1 MKFSRDN
8 SGAPLT
14 PGGSVVAIGAFDG
27 VHLGHQALL
36 TQLRERGQSL
46 GLPTV
51 AVCFEP
57 LPRQYFARG
66 PLLRLSPLR
75 DRIERV
81 RELGIDHL
89 LSLRF
94 GAELAATGAREF
106 VEQVLVERLQAREVW
121 VGPGFRF
128 GYQRGGDF
136 DLLRTLGKQHE
147 YIAREIAAR
156 TANGERI
163 SSSQIRGEL
172 IAGDFDAAE
181 RALGRRYTYSGRV
194 VRGQQLGRQLGFPT
208 ANLRWPQNSLG
219 FGGIFAV
226 RVDGAGLN
234 RHPGVASLGYRPAV
248 GGKELLLEVHLFEFD
263 GDLYGKRLTIDFIAK
278 QRDEWHFPD
287 LASLVEQIRR
297 DADEAL
303 RLLGV
308 TPRD

>member
-1 MKFSRDN
+1 MKFSR
-8 SGAPLT
+8 SHRGAALT
-14 PGGSVVAIGAFDG
+14 PAGSIVAIGAFDG
-27 VHLGHQALL
+27 VHRGHQALL
-36 TQLRERGQSL
+36 TQLGERGRVL
-46 GLPTV
+46 RLPTV

-57 LPRQYFARG
+57 LPRQFFARG
-66 PLLRLSPLR
+66 PILRLSPLR
-75 DRIERV
+75 DRIERI
-81 RELGIDHL
+81 RACGIDHVL
-89 LSLRF
+89 ALRF
-94 GAELAATGAREF
+94 NQQLAATSAEDF
-106 VEQVLVERLQAREVW
+106 IESVLGDRLQAREVW

-128 GYQRGGDF
+128 GHQRGGDF
-136 DLLRTLGKQHE
+136 ELLQGMGKRQG
-147 YIAREIAAR
+147 YVAREIAAL

-163 SSSQIRGEL
+163 SSSQIRAEL

-181 RALGRRYTYSGRV
+181 RALGRRFTYSGRV

-226 RVDGAGLN
+226 RVDGAGLR

-308 TPRD
+308 TPA

>member
-1 MKFSRDN
+1 MKFSR
-8 SGAPLT
+8 SHRGAALT
-14 PGGSVVAIGAFDG
+14 PVGSIVVIGAFDG

-36 TQLRERGQSL
+36 AQLRERAAAL
-46 GLPTV
+46 RLPSV

-66 PLLRLSPLR
+66 PVLRLTPAR
-75 DRIERV
+75 ERIERIGAC
-81 RELGIDHL
+81 GIDHL
-89 LSLRF
+89 LALRF
-94 GAELAATGAREF
+94 NQALAATSAEDF
-106 VEQVLVERLQAREVW
+106 IENVLVDRLQAREVW

-128 GYQRGGDF
+128 GHQRGGDLE
-136 DLLRTLGKQHE
+136 LLQSLGQRHG
-147 YIAREIAAR
+147 YVAREIAAL

-163 SSSQIRGEL
+163 SSSQIRAEL
-172 IAGDFDAAE
+172 IAGEFDAAE
-181 RALGRRYTYSGRV
+181 RALGRRYTYAGRV

-208 ANLRWPQNSLG
+208 ANLRWPQTSLG

-226 RVDGAGLN
+226 RVDGAGLK

-303 RLLGV
+303 SLLGV
-308 TPRD
+308 NPA

>member
-8 SGAPLT
+8 RGAPLA
-14 PGGSVVAIGAFDG
+14 PEGSVVAIGAFDG

-36 TQLRERGQSL
+36 TQLRERGHSL

-81 RELGIDHL
+81 CALGINHL

-94 GAELAATGAREF
+94 GAELAATGAQEF
-106 VEQVLVERLQAREVW
+106 VEQVLVDRLQAREVW

-136 DLLRTLGKQHE
+136 DLLRMLGKEHG
-147 YIAREIAAR
+147 YTAREIAAR

-172 IAGDFDAAE
+172 LAGDFDAAE

-234 RHPGVASLGYRPAV
+234 RHPGVASLGYRPVV

-287 LASLVEQIRR
+287 LAALVEQIRR